1 MSSSGSNACKL
12 LSLGHK
18 RKNLFIN
25 LQTRIYISARN
36 DTNYLPSLN
45 AIFKPFFFLLLFT
58 FSPYFFFVA
67 FISSVSLYILFI
79 LHSSWLS
86 LKVKKKKQQL
96 SQPFFVFFNYFLFSS
111 LFLEILNLNFLL
123 FIIIF
128 LIFLFPQRCP
138 SLTLSDQFPLVS

>member
-1 MSSSGSNACKL
+1 MPANCCRSVTKERIS
-12 LSLGHK
+12 LSISRHGFTSALEM
-18 RKNLFIN
+18 
-25 LQTRIYISARN
+25 TRIISLHLTPFSN
-36 DTNYLPSLN
+36 L
-45 AIFKPFFFLLLFT
+45 FFFLLLFT